1 MAALTILPVPIAS
14 DLGLLALEIRRQVFI
29 VGQGVPETIERD
41 AYDAEALHLVAID
54 NGDVVGTLRVVFLS
68 AHAKFGRVA
77 VLPQA
82 RGKGIATE
90 MMQLGMELARARG
103 EIRFFLTAQADKTTL
118 YEKLGFVAF
127 GDEFQEAGMPHR
139 AMRTY

>member
-14 DLGLLALEIRRQVFI
+14 DLGLLALEIRRKVFI
-29 VGQGVPETIERD
+29 VGQSVPETIERD

-54 NGDVVGTLRVVFLS
+54 NGDVVGTLRVVFLPE
-68 AHAKFGRVA
+68 HAKFGRVA

-82 RGKGIATE
+82 RGKGIATR
-90 MMQLGMELARARG
+90 MMHLGMELARARG
-103 EIRFFLTAQADKTTL
+103 EMRFFLTAQADKTTL
-118 YEKLGFVAF
+118 YEKLGFVAY
-127 GDEFQEAGMPHR
+127 GDEFEEAGMPHR